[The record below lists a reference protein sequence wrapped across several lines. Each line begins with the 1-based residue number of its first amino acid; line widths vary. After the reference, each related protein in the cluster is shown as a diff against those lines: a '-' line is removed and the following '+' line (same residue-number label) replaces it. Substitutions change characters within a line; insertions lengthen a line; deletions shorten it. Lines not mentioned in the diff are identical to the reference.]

1 MNSQQLLFINLL
13 IVAIVAVLFLA
24 KRLKHKQP
32 STATVERIWA
42 PPVNNEILEA
52 AVIEPVPPEAEIPP
66 PIAPID
72 PEATPVPKSKT
83 KRERIYFVYNGH
95 EWDAFEVL
103 GLVSGVGLDVAT
115 RHYQE
120 LIKTS
125 DPSTFEFYDAAF
137 SSFLKLRN
145 SISKTS
151 VE

>member
-13 IVAIVAVLFLA
+13 IVAIVAVFFVA
-24 KRLKHKQP
+24 GRLKRKQP
-32 STATVERIWA
+32 ARVPQPAPVQRNWA
-42 PPVNNEILEA
+42 PPEAVEILEA
-52 AVIEPVPPEAEIPP
+52 AVIEPVPPLAEAP
-66 PIAPID
+66 APK
-72 PEATPVPKSKT
+72 A

-103 GLVSGVGLDVAT
+103 GLVSGVGLETAT

-137 SSFLKLRN
+137 SSFLKLRK
-145 SISKTS
+145 SISKSS